1 MPRSPL
7 SPRHFLSWGK
17 RVGIELGENEL
28 LPAEGLIDEAVILLK
43 GFADPTRFKLLLLLR
58 QGEVCVHQLV
68 EVTEMSQSAVSHQ
81 LRVLRAARLVSYKK
95 RGRHVFYRLADDHVR
110 EMLTSTLSHS
120 EEVHE

>member
-1 MPRSPL
+1 MTTPCDT
-7 SPRHFLSWGK
+7 
-17 RVGIELGENEL
+17 IELASDL
-28 LPAEGLIDEAVILLK
+28 LPAEGLVDEAVILLK

-68 EVTEMSQSAVSHQ
+68 EIMEMSQSAVSHQ

-110 EMLTSTLSHS
+110 EMLESTLSHS
-120 EEVHE
+120 DEVHE

>member
-1 MPRSPL
+1 MTLPCDTP
-7 SPRHFLSWGK
+7 
-17 RVGIELGENEL
+17 ELGADL

-58 QGEVCVHQLV
+58 HGEVCVHHLV
-68 EVTEMSQSAVSHQ
+68 EITAMSQSAVSHQ

-110 EMLTSTLSHS
+110 EMLESTLSHS

>member
-1 MPRSPL
+1 MTAPCDA
-7 SPRHFLSWGK
+7 
-17 RVGIELGENEL
+17 VELGADL

-43 GFADPTRFKLLLLLR
+43 GFADPTRFKLLLLLGR
-58 QGEVCVHQLV
+58 GGEVCVHQLV
-68 EVTEMSQSAVSHQ
+68 EVMAMSQSAVSHQ

-110 EMLTSTLSHS
+110 EMLESTLSHS

>member
-1 MPRSPL
+1 MTTSCDT
-7 SPRHFLSWGK
+7 
-17 RVGIELGENEL
+17 VELGTDQ

-68 EVTEMSQSAVSHQ
+68 EIMEMSQSAVSHQ

-110 EMLTSTLSHS
+110 EMLASTLSHS